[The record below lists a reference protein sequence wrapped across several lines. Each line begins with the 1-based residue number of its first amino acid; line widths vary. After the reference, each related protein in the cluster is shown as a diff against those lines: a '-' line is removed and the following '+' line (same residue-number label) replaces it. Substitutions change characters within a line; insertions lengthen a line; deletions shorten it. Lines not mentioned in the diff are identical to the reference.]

1 MSELAKAGPALVR
14 TGPDEPADRQAAGF
28 VGWYDE
34 ILPGDD
40 LTHFQ
45 ARVIQDAM
53 SEATAAY
60 WLRRARQF
68 EDARP
73 DPARDHNGG
82 PVDFE
87 TGTPARQ
94 PDLDDLRARWI
105 ELTEIAQACRHRA
118 TVSRIGGTA

>member
-1 MSELAKAGPALVR
+1 MIR
-14 TGPDEPADRQAAGF
+14 
-28 VGWYDE
+28 VGL
-34 ILPGDD
+34 ITDD
-40 LTHFQ
+40 DIAHFQ

-53 SEATAAY
+53 NEATPSY

-82 PVDFE
+82 PVDFD

-94 PDLDDLRARWI
+94 PDLDDLRRRWLA
-105 ELTEIAQACRHRA
+105 LTEIAQACRNRA
-118 TVSRIGGTA
+118 AVSQIGGTA